1 MKVVHIFLVSL
12 GLLLAGGWADRGL
25 RAEGQGSVETVE
37 SNGPS
42 AQSHGNDKTVLPPG
56 QLPRIQEK
64 LISDEAIF
72 KKIQALQ
79 DDPDI
84 QAVLSDPVLMDALR
98 AGDLNAVTSN
108 PKFMRLLENPAV
120 QEIMKGVR

>member
-12 GLLLAGGWADRGL
+12 GLLLAGGWTDRGP
-25 RAEGQGSVETVE
+25 RAEGQGSGEAVE
-37 SNGPS
+37 SKGPFV
-42 AQSHGNDKTVLPPG
+42 QSTGGDNTVLPPG
-56 QLPRIQEK
+56 QLPRIQER
-64 LISDEAIF
+64 LISDEAVF

-84 QAVLSDPVLMDALR
+84 QAVLSDPALMDALR

>member
-1 MKVVHIFLVSL
+1 MKVFHICLVSL
-12 GLLLAGGWADRGL
+12 GLLLAGGWTEQGL
-25 RAEGQGSVETVE
+25 RAEGQGSGAVE
-37 SNGPS
+37 SEGPS
-42 AQSHGNDKTVLPPG
+42 AQSHGGDKTVLPPG

-64 LISDEAIF
+64 LISDEAVF

-84 QAVLSDPVLMDALR
+84 QAVLSDPALMDALR